1 MNILI
6 SACLLGVNC
15 RYNAD
20 RLQVSGD
27 VLKLMEKHT
36 LIPVC
41 PEVFGGLSTPRE
53 PSEIRGVRVYAKS
66 GLDVTDNYMRG
77 ARETLRLAR
86 LYGCRIAVLKERS
99 PSCGAGA
106 VYDGSFCG
114 RLVEGEGV
122 TALLLMNNGI
132 RIYGE
137 SNCLEIDI

>member
-20 RLQVSGD
+20 RLPVSGD

-77 ARETLRLAR
+77 AQEALRLAQ
-86 LYGCRIAVLKERS
+86 LYGCKIAVLKERS

-132 RIYGE
+132 KVYGE

>member
-77 ARETLRLAR
+77 AQEALRLAQ
-86 LYGCRIAVLKERS
+86 LYGCKIAVLKERS

>member
-77 ARETLRLAR
+77 AQEALRLAQ
-86 LYGCRIAVLKERS
+86 LYGCKIAVLKERS

-132 RIYGE
+132 KVYGE